1 MFWSKIGNGFL
12 AKTAT
17 SRAGSRLSVAI
28 RVLYCIGSK
37 MGEKFPKCIA
47 ETFY

>member
-1 MFWSKIGNGFL
+1 MFLDQDRKWFSGQ
-12 AKTAT
+12 
-17 SRAGSRLSVAI
+17 GSYI
-28 RVLYCIGSK
+28 E